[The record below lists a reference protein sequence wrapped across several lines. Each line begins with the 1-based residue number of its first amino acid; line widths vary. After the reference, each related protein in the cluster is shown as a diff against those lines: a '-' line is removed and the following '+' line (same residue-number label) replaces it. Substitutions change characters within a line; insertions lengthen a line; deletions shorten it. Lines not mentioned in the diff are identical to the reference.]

1 MVQFW
6 KRTGTYGSSYP
17 EQVSFTGGSSLTG
30 VLGSESSSGSS
41 FYFTNS
47 QAVWATGSN
56 TNGQLGD
63 GTTTNRTSLVRVLEA
78 GPNNLNNLVGIS
90 SRSAFSVFLKGD
102 GTVWATGSNKNGQLG
117 DGSTDRNPSVQ
128 VVDVNGTGFE

>member
-1 MVQFW
+1 MGGTRASITKNSDGSNLSGVVSISAGNNFTNFVKQDGTAW
-6 KRTGTYGSSYP
+6 KKTGSYSSSYP
-17 EQVSFTGGSSLTG
+17 EQVSLTGGSSLTG

-90 SRSAFSVFLKGD
+90 AAVPSRYS
-102 GTVWATGSNKNGQLG
+102 
-117 DGSTDRNPSVQ
+117 
-128 VVDVNGTGFE
+128 